1 MAEADVTRAEARE
14 DAATRGNDDESV
26 VPTNP
31 AREWVRFGAIV
42 MVIVGGFS
50 VLEGVMAL
58 AAPDTYVTREGTVL
72 AIDLAGWA
80 WLHIVLGAL
89 VLLSGLG
96 LLRDADVR
104 SGSRRGSHGGR
115 AQRDRA
121 TGLATG
127 RTDLVDHH
135 DRPGR
140 ARPRRDRRGREPA
153 QRGQAVTVHGD
164 GQAPVPGAPESRHS
178 TDDHAPPP
186 RSGGPPGRPGA
197 VRPDWVV
204 FGVGG
209 ALVLA
214 FVGWGVVDPTS
225 LASVTGAL
233 LDGLIRA
240 GGWAFSLAAL
250 GFVVFALCLAFSR
263 FGRIRLGRDDERPAF
278 RTSSWV
284 AMMFS
289 AGMGIG
295 LMFYGVAEP
304 LAFYT
309 SPPPGSVPPG
319 DDVEAVRTAMATSL
333 FHWTLHPWAIYAV
346 VGLAI
351 AYSTF
356 RKGRKQLISS
366 AFVPLIGQRAADGWL
381 GKVID
386 IIAIFATVFGS
397 AASLGLGALQIGG
410 GLEAT
415 GLVASVGNSVL
426 VPMIIVLTAAFVLS
440 AVSGI
445 ARGIQWL
452 SNINMVLAGLLAL
465 FVFVLGPT
473 VLILDLL
480 QTGLMAYFTD
490 FFEMAGRS
498 EATGGPAMLEWLSD
512 WTIFYWAW
520 WISWTPFVGMFLA
533 KISRGRTIRQFVG
546 GVILVPS
553 VVSLVWF
560 AIFGG
565 SAIAQQKVGLDP
577 AAEGTEQQLFAVL
590 SQYPAA
596 SFTGLLVMVLVAI
609 FFVSGADA
617 ASIVTGTLSQRGTDE
632 PKRWVVVF
640 WGAMMGAVA
649 VVMLLV
655 GGEDAL
661 KGLESLTI
669 LVAAPF
675 VVIMVLLCVA
685 FARDLRNDPQ
695 VRLEDK
701 SAEVV
706 EQAVGYGTS
715 HYGDHF
721 TLRVLAFPGARPRRR
736 ADDPEAVTAGNGGR
750 RRDRN
755 DAVLQPSEAIRHCP

>member
-1 MAEADVTRAEARE
+1 M
-14 DAATRGNDDESV
+14 
-26 VPTNP
+26 
-31 AREWVRFGAIV
+31 
-42 MVIVGGFS
+42 
-50 VLEGVMAL
+50 
-58 AAPDTYVTREGTVL
+58 
-72 AIDLAGWA
+72 
-80 WLHIVLGAL
+80 
-89 VLLSGLG
+89 
-96 LLRDADVR
+96 
-104 SGSRRGSHGGR
+104 
-115 AQRDRA
+115 
-121 TGLATG
+121 
-127 RTDLVDHH
+127 
-135 DRPGR
+135 
-140 ARPRRDRRGREPA
+140 
-153 QRGQAVTVHGD
+153 TVHGD
-164 GQAPVPGAPESRHS
+164 GQAPVPGAREPRHS
-178 TDDHAPPP
+178 TNDDAPAP

-263 FGRIRLGRDDERPAF
+263 FGRIRLGGDDERPAF

-565 SAIAQQKVGLDP
+565 SAIAQQKIGLDP
-577 AAEGTEQQLFAVL
+577 ASAGTEQQLFAVL

-675 VVIMVLLCVA
+675 VVIMLLLCVA

-706 EQAVGYGTS
+706 EQAVDYGTS

-736 ADDPEAVTAGNGGR
+736 ADAPEAVTTGNGDVDGTGTT
-750 RRDRN
+750 
-755 DAVLQPSEAIRHCP
+755 PSAAE